1 MNRSMMTEILTFYCE
16 NKNIRI
22 IDNPDTGNN
31 YCYLYCSSNG
41 LYRKDDPEDFQK
53 KVIKE
58 DRYEWENLKAEL
70 IPAREIFIRDIWLS
84 WYVRGINAEIND
96 YEKLIDY
103 LADITKGYR
112 LRCVGVSSGGF
123 IANIIA
129 TELKAEICYSF
140 SCQFSLRNHNDH
152 LEKNPLLREYLE
164 TKGDHYFEYYRQIRK
179 SDVRILYIYPDESEQ
194 DIIQH
199 EFIKDCDNVISF
211 AIHRESHGIC
221 IGYYALP
228 KFLSMN
234 YEECLGLRNLHY
246 RNLWTLKICG
256 IKTMIK
262 LISNKFKSLRQ

>member
-1 MNRSMMTEILTFYCE
+1 MISDYINKCYRE
-16 NKNIRI
+16 NTNIRI
-22 IDNPDTGNN
+22 IDNVDTGNN

-53 KVIKE
+53 KVIE
-58 DRYEWENLKAEL
+58 GDRYEWENLKAEL
-70 IPAREIFIRDIWLS
+70 VPAREIYIRDIWLS
-84 WYVRGINAEIND
+84 WYVRGINAEISD

-164 TKGDHYFEYYRQIRK
+164 TKGDHYLEYYRQIRK

-228 KFLSMN
+228 KFISMN